1 MPRPVSARPVP
12 SPLAWIAPV
21 AAGVVLAGSP
31 VRADEPVATFSIVA
45 RDPDTGELGIAVQSK
60 FFAVGAVVPWAKAGV
75 GAVATQSFANTT
87 FGPRGLQ
94 LLAEGNSG
102 QETLTLL
109 LEDDPGA
116 QQRQV
121 GIVDAQG
128 QATAFTGT
136 ECQAWAGHVAGPGY
150 CAQGN
155 ILVGQETV
163 QEMARAFRETE
174 GILAERLMAALE
186 AGQAAGGDS
195 RGQQSAALLVV
206 KKEGGYGGFN
216 DRYCDLRVD
225 DHTAPIAELRR
236 IFDLWRV
243 NALVLEGYTLVERGS
258 FDAAYAAGAKAVAL
272 DPEGGETR
280 FHLACYYSRGGRTDD
295 ALDALE
301 GAIARDGSLAAR
313 AMTDTDLEPLRTEQR
328 FLTLTGGDPSSGI
341 R

>member
-1 MPRPVSARPVP
+1 MSRSALAPLLALAAAPLVLLADFVP
-12 SPLAWIAPV
+12 AR
-21 AAGVVLAGSP
+21 AA
-31 VRADEPVATFSIVA
+31 EPVATFSIVA
-45 RDPDTGELGIAVQSK
+45 RDAETGEMGIAVQSK
-60 FFAVGAVVPWAKAGV
+60 FFAVGSVVPWAKAGV

-87 FGPRGLQ
+87 FGPRGLD
-94 LLAEGNSG
+94 LMAEGRTA
-102 QETLTLL
+102 QETLSLL
-109 LEDDPGA
+109 LEEDPGA

-136 ECQAWAGHVAGPGY
+136 ECQEWAGHVVGPGY
-150 CAQGN
+150 AAQGN
-155 ILVGQETV
+155 ILVGRETV

-174 GILAERLMAALE
+174 GMLAERLMAALE

-206 KKEGGYGGFN
+206 KEGAGYGGFN

-225 DHTAPIAELRR
+225 DHEAPIAELRR
-236 IFDLWRV
+236 IFNLWRV
-243 NALVLEGYTLVERGS
+243 NALVLEGYRMVDLGRFE
-258 FDAAYAAGAKAVAL
+258 AAYAAGREAIAL
-272 DPEGGETR
+272 APDDAEAH

-301 GAIARDGSLAAR
+301 EAIRRDGAMAAR
-313 AMTDTDLEPLRTEQR
+313 AVGDSDLEPLRGNER
-328 FLTLTGGDPSSGI
+328 FLALTGTGTTLLPP